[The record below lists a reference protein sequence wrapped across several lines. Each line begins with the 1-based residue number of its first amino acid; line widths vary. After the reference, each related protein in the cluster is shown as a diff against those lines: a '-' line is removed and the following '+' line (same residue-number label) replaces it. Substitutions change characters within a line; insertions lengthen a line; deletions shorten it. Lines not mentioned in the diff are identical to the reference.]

1 MLEVDIPSRGLLRLE
16 HRVLDVNGT
25 LALDGQLVPGARER
39 LDRLRGTLE
48 VWLVSADTQ
57 GTLAELATA
66 LQAQARRLPSGDE
79 AAQEAAQKAALVDEL
94 GAEQVV
100 AIGNGAN
107 DAAMLQRAA
116 LGIAVLGGEGL
127 ASVCL
132 AAAAVVVPGIRAALD
147 LLLFPHRLIATLR
160 T

>member
-1 MLEVDIPSRGLLRLE
+1 MLQVDIPSRGLLRLE
-16 HRVLDVNGT
+16 YLVLDVNGT
-25 LALDGQLVPGARER
+25 IALDGQLLSGVGAR
-39 LDRLRGTLE
+39 LGQLSGSFD

-57 GTLAELATA
+57 GTLTELATA
-66 LQAQARRLPSGDE
+66 LQAKAQRLQSGD
-79 AAQEAAQKAALVDEL
+79 EAAQKAALVDEL
-94 GAEQVV
+94 GTERVV

-127 ASVCL
+127 ATACL
-132 AAAAVVVPGIRAALD
+132 AAADVVVPSIESALD
-147 LLLFPHRLIATLR
+147 LLLYPRRLVATLR